1 MYIDPKVFI
10 PYFLGDQVRVQS
22 DPAGRLVITG
32 QPEQLDNPWG
42 ITAFKK
48 VSLVILLIY
57 FNMNSRS
64 TTIVILHHL
73 CLSAGSLKTDDI

>member
-1 MYIDPKVFI
+1 M
-10 PYFLGDQVRVQS
+10 RVQS

-48 VSLVILLIY
+48 VHFPILLMLTLTEA
-57 FNMNSRS
+57 FSDPRS
-64 TTIVILHHL
+64 ISIMLLRHMLHVL
-73 CLSAGSLKTDDI
+73 ELMVF